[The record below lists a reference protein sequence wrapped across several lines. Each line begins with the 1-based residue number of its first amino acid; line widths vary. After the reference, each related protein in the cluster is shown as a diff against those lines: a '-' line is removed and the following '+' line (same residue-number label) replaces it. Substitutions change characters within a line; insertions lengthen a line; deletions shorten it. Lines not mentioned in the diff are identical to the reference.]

1 MKRSLDYLNYDN
13 DPYCDKNGNIVFP
26 SSGETLRGVPIIP
39 LKGKEKDLE
48 LEKILLENEYK

>member
-26 SSGETLRGVPIIP
+26 SSGETLRGTDYNLLP
-39 LKGKEKDLE
+39 GKEKDSE
-48 LEKILLENEYK
+48 LEKILLENEI